1 MRGTGGDRSDD
12 VLRLVC
18 WNIAR
23 RHAAW
28 RCLPDSGMDL
38 ALLQEAGAPL
48 EDVAERVDVDPEPF
62 RDGESRAISR
72 TAIVSLSDKVRVDW
86 LIPTPITE
94 ATAGDFVVSQPGCIS
109 AAVISAPDI
118 APVTVVSICAAYEKP
133 HSSTGRMSWDITA
146 ASLHRVISDLSL
158 MVGRQSGHRVIA
170 AGDLTVLYGYGEN
183 DYWKRRYD
191 TVFDRMAAI
200 GLPLVGPRYPSGR
213 RAVPWPS
220 ELPKNS
226 LNVPTYH
233 HPQQTPTTATRQLDF
248 VFASESLADSISVR
262 ALNSPEEWGPSDHC
276 RLEITIG

>member
-1 MRGTGGDRSDD
+1 MRSTGGDQSDD

-28 RCLPDSGMDL
+28 RCLPYSGMDL
-38 ALLQEAGAPL
+38 ALLQEAGAPP

-72 TAIVSLSDKVRVDW
+72 TAIVS
-86 LIPTPITE
+86 
-94 ATAGDFVVSQPGCIS
+94 QPGCIS

-118 APVTVVSICAAYEKP
+118 TPVTVVSICAAYEKP
-133 HSSTGRMSWDITA
+133 HSSTGRMSWDITD

-248 VFASESLADSISVR
+248 VFSSESLADSISVR
-262 ALNSPEEWGPSDHC
+262 ALNSPEEWGPS
-276 RLEITIG
+276 